1 MEEIWENELRLVVQD
16 FFHQL
21 YELERIENL
30 TEWGNPFN
38 IQPLNPL
45 IFVHIDT
52 CKINRILFSS
62 GGKTYLFQSISFFN
76 FTVFLLIVSLE
87 LFRVFGKEVLSSLR
101 RIL

>member
-1 MEEIWENELRLVVQD
+1 MEEIRENELRLVVQD

-21 YELERIENL
+21 YELERVENL
-30 TEWGNPFN
+30 TEWVSPSIFK
-38 IQPLNPL
+38 LNPL

-52 CKINRILFSS
+52 CKIDSILFSS

-87 LFRVFGKEVLSSLR
+87 LFRVFGKEVLCSLR
-101 RIL
+101 RIP